1 MQLINRKLDSRYDTR
16 QIRVAVASYPPLKF
30 FQSCHSLLGPI
41 RKTMLGRRLTKR
53 EKDREREE
61 RKKEEEGDDR
71 RNPGIY
77 WPKRSR
83 SFANV
88 NPQKLL
94 RIFFSLALVD
104 PLFFAARWP
113 LCQIKKIKI
122 KRKSKAERMY
132 EVAG

>member
-1 MQLINRKLDSRYDTR
+1 MK
-16 QIRVAVASYPPLKF
+16 
-30 FQSCHSLLGPI
+30 
-41 RKTMLGRRLTKR
+41 KR
-53 EKDREREE
+53 E
-61 RKKEEEGDDR
+61 RKEGETTGGIQ
-71 RNPGIY
+71 GIY
-77 WPKRSR
+77 WPKTSR

-94 RIFFSLALVD
+94 RIFFSPGCAAVD

-122 KRKSKAERMY
+122 KRKSKRMY